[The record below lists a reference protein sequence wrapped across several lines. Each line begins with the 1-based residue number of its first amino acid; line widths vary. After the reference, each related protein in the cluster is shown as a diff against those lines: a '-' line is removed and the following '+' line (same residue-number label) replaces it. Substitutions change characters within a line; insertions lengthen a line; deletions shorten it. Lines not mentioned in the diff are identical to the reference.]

1 MRTPAA
7 YIPHNDP
14 TGVLS
19 DHVML
24 SQLAVSSERDG
35 TEAGSSIPTSQLY
48 KRDFGGHTGVIVVSS
63 HPQSTTRPV
72 IRPLAANASR
82 LDGVNDTE
90 GT

>member
-1 MRTPAA
+1 MRIPAA
-7 YIPHNDP
+7 YIRHNDP

-19 DHVML
+19 VHVML
-24 SQLAVSSERDG
+24 SHLAALSERDG
-35 TEAGSSIPTSQLY
+35 TKAGSGKPTSQLCMS
-48 KRDFGGHTGVIVVSS
+48 DFGGHTGVIVVSS

-72 IRPLAANASR
+72 IRPHAANASR